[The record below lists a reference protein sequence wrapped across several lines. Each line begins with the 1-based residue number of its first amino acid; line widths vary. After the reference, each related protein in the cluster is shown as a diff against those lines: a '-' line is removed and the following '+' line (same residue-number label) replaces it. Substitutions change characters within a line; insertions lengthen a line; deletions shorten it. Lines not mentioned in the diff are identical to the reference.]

1 MKKLR
6 ALALLALAPLLPA
19 CALGIECD
27 ASMAHS
33 VNIRVVDEA
42 GRNVPDAQVRYS
54 LNGGPERQA
63 ACVEFPLGDS
73 VCSGWAAGQEETGD
87 FVIKATS
94 ADGARQAEGRVSVEE
109 GRCHVDSKQL
119 QLTLR

>member
-1 MKKLR
+1 MPRL
-6 ALALLALAPLLPA
+6 LALLALAPLLPA
-19 CALGIECD
+19 CALGTECD
-27 ASMAHS
+27 ASLAYS
-33 VNIRVVDEA
+33 VSIRVVDEA

-54 LNGGPERQA
+54 LNGGPEQRA
-63 ACVEFPLGDS
+63 ECVEFPLGDG
-73 VCSGWAAGQEETGD
+73 VCGGWAAGQEETGD

-94 ADGARQAEGRVSVEE
+94 ADGARQAEGQVSVGD